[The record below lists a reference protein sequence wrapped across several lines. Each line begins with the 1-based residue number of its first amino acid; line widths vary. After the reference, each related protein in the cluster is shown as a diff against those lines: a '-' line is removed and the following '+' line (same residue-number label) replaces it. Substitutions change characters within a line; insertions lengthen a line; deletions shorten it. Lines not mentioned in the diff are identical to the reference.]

1 MGKLDD
7 TLEQKL
13 LDFCINH
20 HVKPLNEQELKQYIP
35 IQYISPKIDDKQQKQ
50 AQQQL
55 LNNAQIPPT
64 KKKWWKR

>member
-7 TLEQKL
+7 SLEQKL

-20 HVKPLNEQELKQYIP
+20 SVKPLNEQELKQYIP
-35 IQYISPKIDDKQQKQ
+35 IQFLPIKQEQKPQ
-50 AQQQL
+50 V
-55 LNNAQIPPT
+55 NNPQMVPS